1 MTKYFKYEFDWLC
14 SRQLDNHDFIR
25 GCTGMCAF
33 FSFWQPNVL
42 ENKPDLHTTLHV
54 KFTRTNNKIDSDGLM
69 QMI

>member
-1 MTKYFKYEFDWLC
+1 
-14 SRQLDNHDFIR
+14 
-25 GCTGMCAF
+25 MCAF

-69 QMI
+69 QII